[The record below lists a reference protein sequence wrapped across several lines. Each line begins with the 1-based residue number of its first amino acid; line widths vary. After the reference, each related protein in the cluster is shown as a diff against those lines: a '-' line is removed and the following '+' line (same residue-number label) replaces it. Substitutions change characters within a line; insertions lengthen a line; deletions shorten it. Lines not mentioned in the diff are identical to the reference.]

1 MRLEGFEPPTR
12 GLGIRGDVLHR
23 IAESCES
30 CISKPFFLL
39 RLAQYCGTLRSRW
52 RQSGL
57 NCTASFP
64 AQIKGRRFGPF
75 FSGAFSYSGRRALYS
90 KAHQPA
96 SSRARFASKRRRDPV
111 QRDPSSPDECV
122 TPRGGVLKYPISR
135 RCDQLRR
142 SFVSL
147 HMSFRQ
153 YTPSWQISGYR
164 RPAP

>member
-39 RLAQYCGTLRSRW
+39 RLAQYCRTLRSRW
-52 RQSGL
+52 CQSGL

-75 FSGAFSYSGRRALYS
+75 FSGAFSYSLRRALFS

-96 SSRARFASKRRRDPV
+96 LSRARFASKRRRDPV
-111 QRDPSSPDECV
+111 QWDRLLQ
-122 TPRGGVLKYPISR
+122 TGVSR
-135 RCDQLRR
+135 LEEA
-142 SFVSL
+142 
-147 HMSFRQ
+147 H
-153 YTPSWQISGYR
+153 
-164 RPAP
+164 